1 MTINIL
7 GTEYEIIYGSRKD
20 YPNLEH
26 FSGYTDTTVKTIIV
40 CDFIEDAEDP
50 FAKQNLNDFKKE
62 TVRHEIIHAFLYES
76 GLAGNS
82 HSTTQW
88 AEDEEMVDWMAIQFP
103 KIAKVFE
110 EAGVL

>member
-1 MTINIL
+1 MKINIL

-20 YPNLEH
+20 YPNLEQL
-26 FSGYTDTTVKTIIV
+26 SGYIDVTIKKIIV
-40 CDFIEDAEDP
+40 CDFAEDADDP
-50 FAKQNLNDFKKE
+50 FSKQNLDDFKKE

-82 HSTTQW
+82 HATTQW